1 MIDNYIICF
10 RLNLKGVSLKKNKP
24 MPQNYSKNQNR
35 PNSNKR
41 KQKKNKVKGGSAR
54 TNQKNGKTPDFL
66 RNEHV
71 IFGGRYKGILEVS
84 PQNYGYIRAFDFEFS
99 TQPTDPFLFPDEVHH
114 NSLRSGLIIEGETEV
129 DQRGSKHVATIETIN
144 GKPAKDWNR
153 ISKFEFQKPIMPI
166 QHIVL
171 GQKADDYELRVID
184 LISPVGR
191 GQRGLIV
198 APPRTGK
205 TVLLKKI
212 AESIE
217 LNYPD
222 IELAILLVDERPEE
236 VTDFMRTTSA
246 KVFASSNDKQT
257 ESHVR
262 VSEMA
267 LGYVKRRAEQG
278 ADTVLLIDSLTR
290 MGRAYNAMQSNSG
303 RTLSGGLDIRAL
315 EIPKKIFG
323 SARKI
328 ENGGSLTIIATCLV
342 ETNSKMDDFIF
353 EEFKGTGNMEL
364 VLDRDLAND
373 RVFPAIN
380 IPASGTRNEEKF
392 IKDSLEERNLVRRYL
407 LKKNSKESMVSL
419 LQVLK
424 RTKSNIELLNQIA
437 ANS

>member
-1 MIDNYIICF
+1 MN
-10 RLNLKGVSLKKNKP
+10 
-24 MPQNYSKNQNR
+24 QNYSNNPNQN
-35 PNSNKR
+35 PNRNKNKKR
-41 KQKKNKVKGGSAR
+41 NNNNNKKKNNKGRGGNQGNKGGNNIR
-54 TNQKNGKTPDFL
+54 LPEFIQ
-66 RNEHV
+66 NEQV
-71 IFGGRYKGILEVS
+71 VFGGRYKGIIEVN
-84 PQNYGYIRAFDFEFS
+84 PKDYGFIRAFDFEFTS
-99 TQPTDPFLFPDEVHH
+99 TPADPFLFPNEVHH
-114 NSLRSGLIIEGETEV
+114 NSLRSGLLLEGEFEV
-129 DQRGSKHVATIETIN
+129 DQRGNRHVSTIEQIN
-144 GKPAKDWNR
+144 GKPATQWTKVSR
-153 ISKFEFQKPIMPI
+153 FEFQKPIMPVE
-166 QHIVL
+166 HILL
-171 GQKADDYELRVID
+171 GKDPEDYEMRVID
-184 LISPVGR
+184 LIAPIGK
-191 GQRGLIV
+191 GQRALIV

-212 AESIE
+212 ADTMEK
-217 LNYPD
+217 YHPD

-236 VTDFMRTTSA
+236 VTDFIRTTKA

-257 ESHVR
+257 ESHIR
-262 VSEMA
+262 VSELA
-267 LGYVKRRAEQG
+267 LGYVKRRAEEG

-364 VLDRDLAND
+364 VLDRELAND

-380 IPASGTRNEEKF
+380 ISSSGTRNEEKF

-407 LKKNSKESMVSL
+407 LKKNPKDSMISL

-424 RTKSNIELLNQIA
+424 RTRSNTELLNQIA
-437 ANS
+437 ANA